1 MILAEVTYITI
12 GKGVS
17 AAEYVNMALEY
28 FGKSGAR
35 FYPNSMSTVIETK
48 TVEEAFRIIAG
59 AENELIKAG
68 VPRVETVI
76 KIDHRVDLENSV
88 SRKLEAIGQ
97 KHQL

>member
-17 AAEYVNMALEY
+17 AADYVKSALEY
-28 FGKSGAR
+28 FKKSGVK
-35 FYPNSMSTVIETK
+35 FYPNSMSTVLETR

-97 KHQL
+97 KVQP